1 MHNSRSRSSKVIDI
15 YTKLSINFLLV
26 INSNFGHI
34 LHRFRD
40 IAAQRSKNRFFA
52 LRTLL
57 WGPRSW
63 GTPSEFLDE
72 TYPAETRG
80 MGLLYGENC
89 IILTSNAFDW
99 STRVTDGQ
107 TELPWHIRAIAYMLS
122 RIKRIIKLDIP
133 LPDSERMVYF
143 GPPWIMWSRFMH
155 IHSAI
160 CFPVFSQCDSIDGAM
175 WAEKFQLN
183 EVA

>member
-1 MHNSRSRSSKVIDI
+1 MGLSAFKFFWWAPKDRHAIRVHNGHSRSSKVTDI
-15 YTKLSINFLLV
+15 YTNRKLSINFLLM
-26 INSNFGHI
+26 INSNFGRI

-52 LRTLL
+52 LPTLL
-57 WGPRSW
+57 WG

-89 IILTSNAFDW
+89 IILTSNTFDW

-107 TELPWHIRAIAYMLS
+107 TDGMAMAYTHYS
-122 RIKRIIKLDIP
+122 IYAVARKKLVK
-133 LPDSERMVYF
+133 E
-143 GPPWIMWSRFMH
+143 
-155 IHSAI
+155 
-160 CFPVFSQCDSIDGAM
+160 
-175 WAEKFQLN
+175 
-183 EVA
+183 